1 MPNQRKSPIKFEGE
15 AVDPELQ
22 GKEKKEDAARP
33 PPPPPSEGQSDSTAD
48 ENIGGVQR
56 PPADS

>member
-15 AVDPELQ
+15 AVDPALQ
-22 GKEKKEDAARP
+22 EKKEDAARP
-33 PPPPPSEGQSDSTAD
+33 PPPPPPSEGQSEGTAD